1 VTKKRFEEVQRRGEK
16 RYNEEE
22 EREEEEV
29 VRWCR
34 KETQGAGE
42 RAVAGFKI
50 GSTRRGTGIFVH
62 LVLVL

>member
-22 EREEEEV
+22 EREEEV